1 MIQICQSLAIPSVRF
16 STTKVYYPALLSP
29 NYSTIEY
36 DPFYVILQYK
46 SVSKSRKNVSRQQE
60 QVSDQL

>member
-1 MIQICQSLAIPSVRF
+1 MIQICQNLAIPLVRF

-36 DPFYVILQYK
+36 DPFYVILLSI
-46 SVSKSRKNVSRQQE
+46 SVSKSCKDVSCQQE